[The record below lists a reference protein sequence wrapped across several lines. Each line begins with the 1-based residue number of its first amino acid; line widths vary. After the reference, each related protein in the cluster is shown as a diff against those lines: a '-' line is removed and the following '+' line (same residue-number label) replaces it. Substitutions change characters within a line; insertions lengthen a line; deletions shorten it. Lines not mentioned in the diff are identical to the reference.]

1 MNEYEILLSYLD
13 KQDKAGFKRNK
24 QIKNFENIPHNGSL
38 KSSPEISSTKK
49 IIEECQEENNIP
61 IGAPQLPTISI
72 GFDVDKFENMM
83 RSRLIDDYKKLQ
95 SYERPYISVTE
106 LFYCLRK
113 SYYNRLKYSTDLKK
127 QFNFAYLDLINRVGN
142 TIHDYVQEIYN
153 FTEIEKTIVTDK
165 YRVKG
170 RADAIYD
177 TFLYEFKTM
186 DEKKFTGIYIKEH
199 YFQPIIYSYI
209 LNSEYNYNIQTITL
223 VYFFRDNLKRK
234 PYSIDLPIDDKIA
247 IGFLEQAIIL
257 HNCISSK
264 EPPEPFNSNK
274 EQCRWCPYVSY
285 CEKDKSKMKK
295 PFELSFSNNHKNIKK
310 EKEINLFSD
319 DELNEQSEKK
329 EAVFLL

>member
-13 KQDKAGFKRNK
+13 KQDRPGFKK
-24 QIKNFENIPHNGSL
+24 KKNDQVKSFEDISKETK
-38 KSSPEISSTKK
+38 KSSPVEVSNTKK
-49 IIEECQEENNIP
+49 IIEECQEEKNP

-113 SYYNRLKYSTDLKK
+113 SYYNRLKYTTDLKK

-153 FTEIEKTIVTDK
+153 FTETEKTVVTDK

-170 RADAIYD
+170 RVDAIYD
-177 TFLYEFKTM
+177 KFLYEFKTM
-186 DEKKFTGIYIKEH
+186 DEKKFTGTYIKEH

-234 PYSIDLPIDDKIA
+234 PYSIDLPIDDRIA
-247 IGFLEQAIIL
+247 IGFLDQASLL

-264 EPPEPFNSNK
+264 EVPEPMNSNQ
-274 EQCRWCPYVSY
+274 EQCHWCPYKIY
-285 CEKDKSKMKK
+285 CEKDTSKMKK
-295 PFELSFSNNHKNIKK
+295 PFELVSAKKTKSK
-310 EKEINLFSD
+310 EKEIDFAF
-319 DELNEQSEKK
+319 DEPAKKSPEKK
-329 EAVFLL
+329 EAVFLM